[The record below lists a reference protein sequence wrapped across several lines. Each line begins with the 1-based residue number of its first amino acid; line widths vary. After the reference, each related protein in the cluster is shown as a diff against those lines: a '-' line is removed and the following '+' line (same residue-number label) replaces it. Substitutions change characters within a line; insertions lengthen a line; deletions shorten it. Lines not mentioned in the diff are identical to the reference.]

1 MKTYKQGLFV
11 GERAL
16 YDTHDA
22 FIEDSTFMDGESP
35 LKESSN
41 IKLHK
46 CIFKW
51 KYPLWY
57 CENVDV
63 CDTTLLD
70 TARSGIWYTKNIKM
84 VNCHISAPK
93 QFRRSEGITLINC
106 NLPNA
111 VETLWNC
118 KNVKLTKVSATG
130 DYFGLNIE
138 NAEIEDFNLI
148 GNYAFDGGKNIVIR
162 NAKMDSK
169 DSFWNC
175 ENVEVHD
182 SIIVGEYL
190 GWNSKNITF
199 INCTIDSL
207 QGMCYMKN
215 IKMVNCKLLNTNL
228 CFEFCEDVDADI
240 NSSIDSVKNPYNGV
254 IKAEKID
261 ELIMDPK
268 YIDPNKTQ
276 IIIKGK
282 KDEI

>member
-1 MKTYKQGLFV
+1 MKCFKQGLFT

-22 FIEDSTFMDGESP
+22 CIYDSTFMDGESP

-41 IKLHK
+41 LKLNK

-57 CENVDV
+57 CHDV
-63 CDTTLLD
+63 EVEDTTLLE
-70 TARSGIWYTKNIKM
+70 TARSGIWYTHNIKM
-84 VNCHISAPK
+84 TNCHISAPK
-93 QFRRSEGITLINC
+93 TFRRASGITLINC

-111 VETLWNC
+111 QETLWNC
-118 KNVKLTKVSATG
+118 KDIKLKNVTAQG
-130 DYFGLNIE
+130 DYFCLNGE
-138 NAEIEDFNLI
+138 NIEIEDFNLI

-175 ENVEVHD
+175 ENVIVYD

-199 INCTIDSL
+199 INCTIESL

-215 IKMVNCKLLNTNL
+215 IKMVNCKLLHTNL
-228 CFEFCEDVDADI
+228 CFELCEDIDADI
-240 NSSIDSVKNPYNGV
+240 DSSIDSVKNPISGV
-254 IKAEKID
+254 IKAKHID
-261 ELIMDPK
+261 ELIMDEK
-268 YIDPNKTQ
+268 YIDPSKTK
-276 IIIKGK
+276 IIIK
-282 KDEI
+282 DEE